1 MPEIFIFAGANGAGK
16 TSFANEYLR
25 TGREHIVFVNVDEI
39 ARRLEEPPLGKLH
52 RDMRAGRV
60 MLEQIE
66 GLVSTST
73 SFMFETTLTSLAY
86 AQKIRVW
93 RQLGYRTALT
103 YLRLSNVEMSLQR
116 VRKRVAAGGHGIP
129 KRLSAADSIRAPII
143 FREYTSR
150 SSTNG
155 MFGTAWKANSGS
167 LNRGPHHEENNQS
180 RRSARG
186 PEPGRYYKGPGGAVQ
201 TGG

>member
-1 MPEIFIFAGANGAGK
+1 VREIFIVAGPNGAGK

-39 ARRLEEPPLGKLH
+39 ARRLEEPPLGNLH

-66 GLVSTST
+66 GLVSTGT

-86 AQKIRVW
+86 AQKIPVW

-103 YLRLSNVEMSLQR
+103 YLRLER
-116 VRKRVAAGGHGIP
+116 RDVAAEGTEKSGRGRPRNSRGDHSP
-129 KRLSAADSIRAPII
+129 QIR
-143 FREYTSR
+143 
-150 SSTNG
+150 
-155 MFGTAWKANSGS
+155 
-167 LNRGPHHEENNQS
+167 
-180 RRSARG
+180 
-186 PEPGRYYKGPGGAVQ
+186 
-201 TGG
+201 

>member
-1 MPEIFIFAGANGAGK
+1 VPEIFIVAGPNGAGK

-25 TGREHIVFVNVDEI
+25 TGREQIVFVSVDEI
-39 ARRLEEPPLGKLH
+39 ARRLEEPPLGKVH

-66 GLVSTST
+66 GLVSTGT
-73 SFMFETTLTSLAY
+73 SFMFETTLTSLVY
-86 AQKIRVW
+86 AQKIPVW

-129 KRLSAADSIRAPII
+129 EDVIRRRFDKSADYFQRIYKPIVDEWYVWDSLEGE
-143 FREYTSR
+143 FRIAESW
-150 SSTNG
+150 
-155 MFGTAWKANSGS
+155 TA
-167 LNRGPHHEENNQS
+167 L
-180 RRSARG
+180 
-186 PEPGRYYKGPGGAVQ
+186 
-201 TGG
+201 